1 MIDERHELT
10 PTQMWALIEQGV
22 NAHEFAVWCGV
33 TIYAAAAMMVYAT
46 KMHARLE
53 A

>member
-1 MIDERHELT
+1 MTDERHELT

-22 NAHEFAVWCGV
+22 NAQEVAEWCGV
-33 TIYAAAAMMVYAT
+33 SVYAAAAMMVYAT